1 MSYDIDDLSFV
12 NHFITQVDEKK
23 MITGVCFLKSILSNL
38 KAPGAVSLSAVVLS
52 DGSLNSLKTS
62 SIITFLANTQTQR
75 SLKIYLE
82 RSQKF
87 IQIRVNFIGDG
98 FHNYSADVSFL
109 KTNSNMAIIKIT
121 EVKVTHGCSGQPIM
135 KVMIEGLVK

>member
-1 MSYDIDDLSFV
+1 MSHDIDDPSFI
-12 NHFITQVDEKK
+12 NHFVTQVDDKK
-23 MITGVCFLKSILSNL
+23 MITGVCFLKTILSNL
-38 KAPGAVSLSAVVLS
+38 KTPGAVSLSAVVLS
-52 DGSLNSLKTS
+52 DRSLNNLKTS

-75 SLKIYLE
+75 SLKVYLE

-109 KTNSNMAIIKIT
+109 KTNPNMAIIKMT
-121 EVKVTHGCSGQPIM
+121 EVKVTHSCSGQPIM
-135 KVMIEGLVK
+135 KVMIEGLVE